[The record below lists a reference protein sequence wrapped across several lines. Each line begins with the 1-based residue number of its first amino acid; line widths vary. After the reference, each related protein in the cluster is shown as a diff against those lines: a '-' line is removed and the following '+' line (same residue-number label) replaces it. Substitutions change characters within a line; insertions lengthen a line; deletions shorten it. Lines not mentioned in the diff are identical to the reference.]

1 MILRAATQ
9 VAASPDGEKA
19 ITSPEL
25 AQPITLRTEAY
36 RSLTEVFVGV
46 SDEHRIQRFVRAIF
60 R

>member
-9 VAASPDGEKA
+9 VAASPEGEKA

-25 AQPITLRTEAY
+25 AQPITLRAEAY
-36 RSLTEVFVGV
+36 RSLTEVFVVV
-46 SDEHRIQRFVRAIF
+46 SYEHRIQRFVRAIL